1 MRSPRRFAYTQ
12 ARIQARYADLPGED
26 DWQRLAGART
36 LGTFVEE
43 AREGALRGWV
53 KGFSALSDAHDL
65 DRGLRAIWV
74 DNVRQVTQWV
84 PPSWRPAFSWL
95 RWLPLLPLLG
105 HVARGHPLPPWVD
118 SDPSLGVPRR
128 SDGVL
133 DTQAL
138 VAVGGVALT
147 APAEGLP
154 EAWRAE
160 WQRLWPADDK
170 ALVGGVEGLAASVL
184 RHTRA
189 FAQAGSDTAWSLR
202 RELRERLRMDFHRL
216 GLQPAA
222 GFAFLALVA
231 LDLERLRA
239 ALMQRALFSLGEA
252 G

>member
-1 MRSPRRFAYTQ
+1 VVSNDSAAAALATAALWSM
-12 ARIQARYADLPGED
+12 ARILRRGLTLKRAL
-26 DWQRLAGART
+26 LAGA
-36 LGTFVEE
+36 
-43 AREGALRGWV
+43 
-53 KGFSALSDAHDL
+53 LS
-65 DRGLRAIWV
+65 GLAILAK
-74 DNVRQVTQWV
+74 T
-84 PPSWRPAFSWL
+84 ST
-95 RWLPLLPLLG
+95 LPLLPLLG

-160 WQRLWPADDK
+160 WQRLWPGGDK